1 MNKRIPRITSLIFQ
15 GAFSLVCILNIILC
29 TIHRQNF
36 DTDFGRR
43 CADIALDLTFILF
56 LFLLIALP
64 TSLLLNI
71 IARFPNDEPQ
81 KKRRRWKLWTVLSP
95 AFYVILWFVSLGV
108 FISSTGGVWYTA
120 SFWKWSALPRMKN
133 EAGLRPMKRAFGS
146 RKSNCA
152 LRFMAA
158 TPPLHRSR
166 KASASYRRKPML
178 HWQNVKCM
186 ILFEGRWY
194 YGKR

>member
-1 MNKRIPRITSLIFQ
+1 MNKRTPRITSLIFQ

-81 KKRRRWKLWTVLSP
+81 KKRRLWKLWTVLSP

-108 FISSTGGVWYTA
+108 FISSTGGV
-120 SFWKWSALPRMKN
+120 
-133 EAGLRPMKRAFGS
+133 
-146 RKSNCA
+146 
-152 LRFMAA
+152 
-158 TPPLHRSR
+158 
-166 KASASYRRKPML
+166 
-178 HWQNVKCM
+178 
-186 ILFEGRWY
+186 
-194 YGKR
+194 

>member
-1 MNKRIPRITSLIFQ
+1 MQNIVSHFFANDVAYFSVNTSQNEKHPNRGAFRFGGATARTRPGSARRGRDSGNTGGHKPPTIDTPPVLCYNETNNTKGGGDMNKRAPRITSLIFQ

-29 TIHRQNF
+29 TIYRQNF

-81 KKRRRWKLWTVLSP
+81 KKRRLWKLWTVLSP
-95 AFYVILWFVSLGV
+95 AFYVILWCVSLGV
-108 FISSTGGVWYTA
+108 FISSTGGV
-120 SFWKWSALPRMKN
+120 
-133 EAGLRPMKRAFGS
+133 
-146 RKSNCA
+146 
-152 LRFMAA
+152 
-158 TPPLHRSR
+158 
-166 KASASYRRKPML
+166 
-178 HWQNVKCM
+178 
-186 ILFEGRWY
+186 
-194 YGKR
+194 

>member
-1 MNKRIPRITSLIFQ
+1 MNKRTPRITSLIFQ

-81 KKRRRWKLWTVLSP
+81 KKRRLWKLWTVLSP

-120 SFWKWSALPRMKN
+120 SFLSTRLKKSCTKVRDFYFLPLTFCR
-133 EAGLRPMKRAFGS
+133 RAVPCS
-146 RKSNCA
+146 R
-152 LRFMAA
+152 RF
-158 TPPLHRSR
+158 
-166 KASASYRRKPML
+166 
-178 HWQNVKCM
+178 
-186 ILFEGRWY
+186 FF
-194 YGKR
+194 

>member
-1 MNKRIPRITSLIFQ
+1 MNKRAPRITSLIFQ

-36 DTDFGRR
+36 DTDFGSR
-43 CADIALDLTFILF
+43 CAYIALDLTFILF

-81 KKRRRWKLWTVLSP
+81 KKRRLWKLWTVLSP

-120 SFWKWSALPRMKN
+120 SFLSTHPK
-133 EAGLRPMKRAFGS
+133 
-146 RKSNCA
+146 RKSVHESGRIFVCIIHFSLFIIHYSLTIRIFEWIMNDE
-152 LRFMAA
+152 AA
-158 TPPLHRSR
+158 SL
-166 KASASYRRKPML
+166 M
-178 HWQNVKCM
+178 NN
-186 ILFEGRWY
+186 E
-194 YGKR
+194 

>member
-1 MNKRIPRITSLIFQ
+1 MNKRTPRITSLIFQ

-81 KKRRRWKLWTVLSP
+81 KKRRLWKLWTVLSP

-120 SFWKWSALPRMKN
+120 SFLSTRANASWQKRCQAENPRFSRVFFVFCRFSHFFENRILRQIKRCQSA
-133 EAGLRPMKRAFGS
+133 F
-146 RKSNCA
+146 
-152 LRFMAA
+152 
-158 TPPLHRSR
+158 
-166 KASASYRRKPML
+166 
-178 HWQNVKCM
+178 
-186 ILFEGRWY
+186 
-194 YGKR
+194 

>member
-81 KKRRRWKLWTVLSP
+81 KKRRLWKLWTVLSP

-120 SFWKWSALPRMKN
+120 SFGARCVPPRRN
-133 EAGLRPMKRAFGS
+133 EMCPSGVMFASL
-146 RKSNCA
+146 NYVA
-152 LRFMAA
+152 LRANEFR
-158 TPPLHRSR
+158 RSFN
-166 KASASYRRKPML
+166 
-178 HWQNVKCM
+178 HIIW
-186 ILFEGRWY
+186 
-194 YGKR
+194 

>member
-1 MNKRIPRITSLIFQ
+1 MNKRTPRIISLIFQ

-81 KKRRRWKLWTVLSP
+81 KKRRLWKLWTVLSP

-120 SFWKWSALPRMKN
+120 SFLSKPQAWYIITRQRVFSCGLMIYNTTCWWYAIPSELMIYTPYGVILWRVALMPLIFKDF
-133 EAGLRPMKRAFGS
+133 FG
-146 RKSNCA
+146 
-152 LRFMAA
+152 F
-158 TPPLHRSR
+158 
-166 KASASYRRKPML
+166 
-178 HWQNVKCM
+178 
-186 ILFEGRWY
+186 
-194 YGKR
+194 

>member
-29 TIHRQNF
+29 TIYRQNF

-43 CADIALDLTFILF
+43 CAFIALDLTFILF

-81 KKRRRWKLWTVLSP
+81 KKRRLWKLWTVLSP
-95 AFYVILWFVSLGV
+95 AFYVILWLVSLGI
-108 FISSTGGVWYTA
+108 FISYTGGV
-120 SFWKWSALPRMKN
+120 
-133 EAGLRPMKRAFGS
+133 
-146 RKSNCA
+146 
-152 LRFMAA
+152 
-158 TPPLHRSR
+158 
-166 KASASYRRKPML
+166 
-178 HWQNVKCM
+178 
-186 ILFEGRWY
+186 
-194 YGKR
+194 

>member
-1 MNKRIPRITSLIFQ
+1 MPSANDVGFANDDADANDVCLRAHKGKHRIIATRSGATSYLRSKCIISPQGDTSFDILTVLCYNKTKKGGGDMNKRTPRITSLIFQ

-36 DTDFGRR
+36 DTDFGRK

-81 KKRRRWKLWTVLSP
+81 KKRRLWKLWTVLSP

-108 FISSTGGVWYTA
+108 FISSTGGV
-120 SFWKWSALPRMKN
+120 
-133 EAGLRPMKRAFGS
+133 
-146 RKSNCA
+146 
-152 LRFMAA
+152 
-158 TPPLHRSR
+158 
-166 KASASYRRKPML
+166 
-178 HWQNVKCM
+178 
-186 ILFEGRWY
+186 
-194 YGKR
+194 

>member
-1 MNKRIPRITSLIFQ
+1 MKSGGDMNKRTPRITSLIFQ

-29 TIHRQNF
+29 TIYRQNF

-43 CADIALDLTFILF
+43 CAFIALDLTFILF

-81 KKRRRWKLWTVLSP
+81 KKRRLWKLWTVLSP

-120 SFWKWSALPRMKN
+120 SFLSTRLKTSPSGLEKHRKLCYNKPGKAVEIWKNKLK
-133 EAGLRPMKRAFGS
+133 
-146 RKSNCA
+146 
-152 LRFMAA
+152 
-158 TPPLHRSR
+158 
-166 KASASYRRKPML
+166 
-178 HWQNVKCM
+178 
-186 ILFEGRWY
+186 ILSPVNG
-194 YGKR
+194 

>member
-1 MNKRIPRITSLIFQ
+1 MRSGRFKPSEQGTPQSKEFQKRSFASRVKRLCDWGERASENPRLKCEFLFYSIEKHEVFCYNKTNNTKGGGDMNKRIPRITSLIFQ

-81 KKRRRWKLWTVLSP
+81 KKRRLWKLWTVLSP

-108 FISSTGGVWYTA
+108 FISSTGGV
-120 SFWKWSALPRMKN
+120 
-133 EAGLRPMKRAFGS
+133 
-146 RKSNCA
+146 
-152 LRFMAA
+152 
-158 TPPLHRSR
+158 
-166 KASASYRRKPML
+166 
-178 HWQNVKCM
+178 
-186 ILFEGRWY
+186 
-194 YGKR
+194 

>member
-43 CADIALDLTFILF
+43 CAFIALDLTFILF

-81 KKRRRWKLWTVLSP
+81 KKRRLWKLWTVLSP

-108 FISSTGGVWYTA
+108 FISSTGGV
-120 SFWKWSALPRMKN
+120 
-133 EAGLRPMKRAFGS
+133 
-146 RKSNCA
+146 
-152 LRFMAA
+152 
-158 TPPLHRSR
+158 
-166 KASASYRRKPML
+166 
-178 HWQNVKCM
+178 
-186 ILFEGRWY
+186 
-194 YGKR
+194 

>member
-81 KKRRRWKLWTVLSP
+81 KKRRLWKLWTVLSP

-120 SFWKWSALPRMKN
+120 SFLSTRLKQKSVLVRERIFICIIHYSLFIKRERIFKWIMNN
-133 EAGLRPMKRAFGS
+133 E
-146 RKSNCA
+146 
-152 LRFMAA
+152 
-158 TPPLHRSR
+158 
-166 KASASYRRKPML
+166 
-178 HWQNVKCM
+178 
-186 ILFEGRWY
+186 
-194 YGKR
+194 